1 MPKVRVSSQFIMLV
15 FGIPYTKN
23 VPYIKEMERSDPLI
37 LGTLGI
43 LEHFRHFEVYPGQV
57 LETNQTR
64 IRIISSF
71 LVKVNYAGF

>member
-37 LGTLGI
+37 LGI